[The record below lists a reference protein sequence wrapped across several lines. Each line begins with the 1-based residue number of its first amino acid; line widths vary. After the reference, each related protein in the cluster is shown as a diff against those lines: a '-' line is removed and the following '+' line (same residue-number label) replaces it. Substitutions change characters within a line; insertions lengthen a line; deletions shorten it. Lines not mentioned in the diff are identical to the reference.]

1 MHNSSGETQTRQID
15 LTDVLPDIRL
25 INVSEIKIVQE
36 VVEFIE
42 TNYKEHKGTIS
53 VAEVAALILN
63 RDDVPN
69 LYATSIR
76 GHNNQVLEFQNLFG
90 INNFKIRNK
99 IVPWALD
106 KLIRAGLSKSLNQ
119 DLNMATMAVNEAK
132 SSEQANDDNLL
143 DILTSIDLANVTE
156 FQAIQ
161 EAVRCINAKYP
172 KAARRI
178 NLSDVCAL
186 VLNNEVVTSL
196 YATSE
201 AEYNKLKE
209 VYITEYQSQV
219 NEVVERIVTKI
230 YDEGS
235 QYSFSHDALLS
246 VNFKR
251 RNKISNSWNV

>member
-1 MHNSSGETQTRQID
+1 MHDSSEKTQTRQID

-42 TNYKEHKGTIS
+42 TNYQEHKGAIS

-90 INNFKIRNK
+90 INNFKIRSK

-106 KLIRAGLSKSLNQ
+106 KLIRAGLPKSLNQ
-119 DLNMATMAVNEAK
+119 DLNMAVNEAK
-132 SSEQANDDNLL
+132 SPKQANDDNLL

-156 FQAIQ
+156 FQVIQ

-209 VYITEYQSQV
+209 VYIAEYQSQV
-219 NEVVERIVTKI
+219 NEVVKRVVTKI

-235 QYSFSHDALLS
+235 QYSFSHDSLLS